1 MRSCIKT
8 EYKYTT
14 LYIVH
19 PLLERGG
26 ISYIYIYTIASYIY
40 IYYYYIYIRYI
51 AMCPILTQYTFKYT
65 SGSYSSHMIMIIIES

>member
-1 MRSCIKT
+1 MRSCIKM

-40 IYYYYIYIRYI
+40 YIYILLYI
-51 AMCPILTQYTFKYT
+51 YKIYSYVSDPDPIY
-65 SGSYSSHMIMIIIES
+65 I

>member
-40 IYYYYIYIRYI
+40 ILLLYIYKIYSYVSDPDPIYI
-51 AMCPILTQYTFKYT
+51 
-65 SGSYSSHMIMIIIES
+65 